1 VIDGWLPS
9 ARSPDLRARFE
20 AMGIF
25 VESED
30 PNGAHQPEEPP
41 VLLRNPKPAKPFEF
55 LVHLYSTPSYH
66 ELDPTQFLFLAA
78 PFFFGF
84 MIGDAGYG
92 ALFIA
97 LGIVAT
103 VRLSRE
109 SIWWRI
115 FAVTAI
121 GGVWALLLGLFIFG
135 EAFGV
140 PFHPPPTHLEELSFE
155 SFGISIPIQPVIHK
169 AFGVASMVYLSILFA
184 AMHLGTAYIIG
195 FVNQIRHNKKHA
207 IAKLGWFLCL
217 FGLFTLLTFSLRW
230 NPIAEWVWNVPLG
243 WFPRTIEP
251 LGLSGFVGVRLPV
264 VSLVLIFGAFLGL
277 TESVIA
283 PIEIAGLLAN
293 IMSYTRLAGLGI
305 GKAAIASAF
314 NTILFRGM
322 IFPGQIGYVILGI
335 VFLVMAH
342 ILVFLL
348 GWISAGIQALRLN
361 YVEAFI
367 KFYKGNG
374 TPFRPFGMRTTQEV

>member
-1 VIDGWLPS
+1 
-9 ARSPDLRARFE
+9 
-20 AMGIF
+20 
-25 VESED
+25 
-30 PNGAHQPEEPP
+30 
-41 VLLRNPKPAKPFEF
+41 
-55 LVHLYSTPSYH
+55 
-66 ELDPTQFLFLAA
+66 
-78 PFFFGF
+78 